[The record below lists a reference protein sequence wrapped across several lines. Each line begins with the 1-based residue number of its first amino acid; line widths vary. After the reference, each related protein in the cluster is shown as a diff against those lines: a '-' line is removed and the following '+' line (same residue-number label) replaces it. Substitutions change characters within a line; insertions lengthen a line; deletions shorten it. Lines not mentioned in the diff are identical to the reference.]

1 MRNNTIA
8 PEEYE
13 EEVMSDFEASEI
25 EPSDTDIAGLESEAE
40 EVETDALADYSDS
53 DNDDVDSYTSPLLQ
67 RRVSAMYDDDE
78 TEAEAML
85 YEEDFSSADDHY
97 AGNEGSKKDADP
109 ALDSVKLYLQEI
121 GEYKLLSTEEVAGL
135 SIRIQKGI
143 YADYLLSGSV
153 GKDIASLDDKDK
165 AEVSAADDNSR
176 RRLSADGKEAQN
188 TLVSHNLRLA
198 FNFAK
203 RYRNHGLAFEDLY
216 SEANLGLMKAAEK
229 FDYRKGFKFSTYAVW
244 WIKDAIKRAIQN
256 SGRSIRI
263 PVHNYEFIGKMKNV
277 ENGFIQE
284 FGREPTIDEIAER
297 MGIKPDRVRE
307 IKEYSQDITSL
318 DTPVG
323 EEDDGSS
330 TLGDYVEDKH
340 TPSPVQQC
348 EWSQRTTTMIKAM
361 NLALD
366 KTEKQVMCMIYG
378 LDGSEPM
385 TAGDIADK
393 LGVSDS
399 RVGQIKTKALKK
411 MRFPFPEENTE

>member
-1 MRNNTIA
+1 MRNNTIT
-8 PEEYE
+8 PEKSE
-13 EEVMSDFEASEI
+13 EEVMPDLEDAEI
-25 EPSDTDIAGLESEAE
+25 EPTDTDIAGLESEAE
-40 EVETDALADYSDS
+40 EIEKDAVEDYSDTES
-53 DNDDVDSYTSPLLQ
+53 DETENYAAGLLND
-67 RRVSAMYDDDE
+67 RVSAMYDDDE
-78 TEAEAML
+78 TEAEAKL
-85 YEEDFSSADDHY
+85 YEEDFSSADDLRKN
-97 AGNEGSKKDADP
+97 NEP

-121 GEYKLLSTEEVAGL
+121 GEYKLLSAEDVADL
-135 SIRIQKGI
+135 SVRIQKGV

-153 GKDIASLDDKDK
+153 GKDIASLDDKYK
-165 AEVSAADDNSR
+165 AEVNAADDNSR

-203 RYRNHGLAFEDLY
+203 RYRNRGLAFEDLY

-323 EEDDGSS
+323 EEDDSS

-340 TPSPVQQC
+340 TPSPFQQC

-361 NLALD
+361 NVALD
-366 KTEKQVMCMIYG
+366 ETEKQVMCMIYG
-378 LDGSEPM
+378 LDGNEPM
-385 TAGDIADK
+385 TAVDIAEQ
-393 LGVSDS
+393 LNVSDS

-411 MRFPFPEENTE
+411 MRFPFPEENAG